1 MTPHFSPDLRA
12 ALLGTPVSTP
22 ALLAAGEELTLVLR
36 VDKLAPFRK
45 PLPLLVKV
53 FAWQPEGGAWVV
65 AVAFRVTAHPR
76 APLEGDAYLNP
87 RQQGDWDNLERLS
100 RQTRFGFFFCNST
113 LTEAVGKAV
122 PWTDQ
127 QQEIR
132 ALLAEMDPTVGGRL
146 RGPYDPDFAR
156 AKELFQARF
165 PVRDLLAEP

>member
-36 VDKLAPFRK
+36 VEKLAPFRK

-65 AVAFRVTAHPR
+65 AVAFRVTGNPR

-87 RQQGDWDNLERLS
+87 
-100 RQTRFGFFFCNST
+100 
-113 LTEAVGKAV
+113 
-122 PWTDQ
+122 
-127 QQEIR
+127 
-132 ALLAEMDPTVGGRL
+132 LAGRL
-146 RGPYDPDFAR
+146 GQSGAAEQAIPLRLFLLQPDPNRGSGQGR
-156 AKELFQARF
+156 
-165 PVRDLLAEP
+165 